1 MQLWATHIGTSEGKN
16 FGYGPRRFRYLQA
29 YDLWPVP
36 GFHALEE
43 PIQLHNPL
51 FRLFSW
57 FVPALNE
64 CRDSGLGNRVRTALR
79 HAAAT
84 CAGVALE
91 PAGSVFVNKRAHSAL
106 TEIIDYLLEP
116 YPPALQHEFDYIT

>member
-1 MQLWATHIGTSEGKN
+1 MTGTRLSCIGRTHSATQPVVPSVLVVRAGVERVSRLRLRQSSPDGAA
-16 FGYGPRRFRYLQA
+16 PR
-29 YDLWPVP
+29 
-36 GFHALEE
+36 
-43 PIQLHNPL
+43 
-51 FRLFSW
+51 
-57 FVPALNE
+57 
-64 CRDSGLGNRVRTALR
+64 
-79 HAAAT
+79 AAT